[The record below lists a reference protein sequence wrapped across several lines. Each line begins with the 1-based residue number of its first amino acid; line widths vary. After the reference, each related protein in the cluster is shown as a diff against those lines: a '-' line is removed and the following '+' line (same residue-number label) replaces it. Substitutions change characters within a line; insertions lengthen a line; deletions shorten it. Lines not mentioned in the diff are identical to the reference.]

1 MIAAKFKE
9 LNYDL
14 FNENDYETYFIDECI
29 KLVKIL
35 SEDAWKSISRYTEFQ
50 PQLTWDKSLAE
61 DKDQAIFMA
70 STRDGQVAILN
81 FKEKVYTQ
89 SNEFISFYKWLK
101 NYYQLI
107 EDLMPIGMKYN
118 VLALTIHSQLPIAE
132 ECYED
137 ILEEDEL
144 LYESDGLMRCPHAR
158 QAALTLDGMLVRYLL
173 DDLTLDERALALSSD
188 PMAIA
193 LFPDATSEER
203 LSVIQ
208 KHPFVICDLEAI
220 TFKELTLAFNT
231 ISEDGVKLTVV
242 PFNQITKDN
251 QLLSIKDKATFIK
264 SISAN
269 NMPDSITFD
278 IDNSLVFCFN

>member
-1 MIAAKFKE
+1 MIKAKFKE

-14 FNENDYETYFIDECI
+14 FNESDYEIYFTDECI
-29 KLVKIL
+29 TLVKIL
-35 SEDAWKSISRYTEFQ
+35 SESAWLSISKFTKNQ
-50 PQLTWDKSLAE
+50 PLVVWGKSSE
-61 DKDQAIFMA
+61 GDNDNAIFMA
-70 STRDGQVAILN
+70 STSDGQVTILN

-89 SNEFISFYKWLK
+89 SNEFISFYQWLK

-107 EDLMPIGMKYN
+107 EDLMPIGVKYN
-118 VLALTIHSQLPIAE
+118 VLALTIHSELHIAE

-173 DDLTLDERALALSSD
+173 DDLTLGERALALACD

-193 LFPDATSEER
+193 LFPDATTEER

-208 KHPFVICDLEAI
+208 KHPFVVCDLD
-220 TFKELTLAFNT
+220 TVNFKELTLAFNT
-231 ISEDGVKLTVV
+231 TNEDGAKLTAVV
-242 PFNQITKDN
+242 FKQISKDG
-251 QLLSIKDKATFIK
+251 QLLPIKDKESFIK
-264 SISAN
+264 SISN
-269 NMPDSITFD
+269 ENMPDSITFD
-278 IDNSLVFCFN
+278 IDDSLVFSFN